1 MRNLLELP
9 SRDHRVWVRKQQG
22 LFEKGNKYGIVQEER
37 VAEGVDG
44 EADRE
49 QSSRDGLFALVGNL
63 GFIQSAIYVP
73 LENFKP
79 ESGCFLKDC

>member
-1 MRNLLELP
+1 M
-9 SRDHRVWVRKQQG
+9 
-22 LFEKGNKYGIVQEER
+22 
-37 VAEGVDG
+37 DG

-63 GFIQSAIYVP
+63 GFIQSAIHVP

-79 ESGCFLKDC
+79 ESGCFLKDCSSIGRRQEN